1 MLSVLYSFKSKV
13 LNLTVFINFETL
25 KSLSEILGH
34 GLKGK
39 LADPNP
45 THHCYMYFVFT
56 D

>member
-13 LNLTVFINFETL
+13 LNLTVFFNSETL
-25 KSLSEILGH
+25 KKLSEILGH

-45 THHCYMYFVFT
+45 THYYYSVAT

>member
-13 LNLTVFINFETL
+13 LNLTVFFNSETL
-25 KSLSEILGH
+25 KKLSEILHVGH

-45 THHCYMYFVFT
+45 TRYYYSVAT

>member
-13 LNLTVFINFETL
+13 LNLTVFFNSETL
-25 KSLSEILGH
+25 KKLSEILGH

-45 THHCYMYFVFT
+45 TRYYYSVAT